1 MLLFLLLHLLSVQSK
16 KVFYSSNSWAQT
28 GCAEKEA
35 YYRQETRSIMLVVNR
50 NFEKLAN
57 ISHVYSQVNDD
68 GLCGVDSELTN
79 AK

>member
-1 MLLFLLLHLLSVQSK
+1 
-16 KVFYSSNSWAQT
+16 
-28 GCAEKEA
+28 
-35 YYRQETRSIMLVVNR
+35 MLVVNR

-68 GLCGVDSELTN
+68 GLRGVDSELTN